1 MIAVVAK
8 WSSFEF
14 DRQRHFA
21 TVAICVSEALATKE
35 RLTDELSTLIT
46 TMDKYHIRPAFDAQD
61 QVFGNFQELR

>member
-21 TVAICVSEALATKE
+21 TVAICVRSVSDEE
-35 RLTDELSTLIT
+35 RLTELSTLIT
-46 TMDKYHIRPAFDAQD
+46 AMDKYHIRPAFDAQD